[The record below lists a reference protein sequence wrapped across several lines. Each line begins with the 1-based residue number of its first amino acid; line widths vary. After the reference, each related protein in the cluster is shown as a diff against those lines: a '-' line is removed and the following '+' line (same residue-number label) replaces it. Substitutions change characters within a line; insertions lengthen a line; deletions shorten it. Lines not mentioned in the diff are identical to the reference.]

1 MKAPSIHVVNLG
13 CSKNLVDTERVYGD
27 FLTAGFR
34 MAEFPD
40 QASLVVVNTCGFIE
54 AAKEES
60 VNEILARVAERKP
73 GQKLAVAGCLSQ
85 RYLADLQGEIPE
97 VDLWVGTYKPGEL
110 LDRVKRSGW
119 GMQPECASE
128 RATPRVLTTAAHY
141 AYLKV
146 SEGCDRVCS
155 FCAIP
160 AIRGKHESRTPEE
173 IVQEIRDLHGAGV
186 QEAILIAQD
195 LTYWGKDLG
204 KGQSLSKLLRRVL
217 DETEIPWIRLTYAYP
232 QFVDDDLLEL
242 MATSGRVCRYLDM
255 PLQHGSERMLKSM
268 RRGHTRAGLRELL
281 GRIRSA
287 VPDIALRTTFLLG
300 FPGETEDDFQE
311 LMELVEE
318 TRFERLGGFTYSP
331 EEGTHGFSLPDPV
344 DPDLAQDRLARLMR
358 RQSEISLELNEARI
372 GQELT
377 VLVDEVAEGQSHR
390 FSART
395 EFDAPEVDNSVQIVD
410 GDADPGAFCRVKI
423 VGATEYDLEA
433 VVVGPEA

>member
-34 MAEFPD
+34 MSEFPE
-40 QASLVVVNTCGFIE
+40 QASMVVVNTCGFIE

-60 VNEILARVAERKP
+60 INEILARIAERPK
-73 GQKLAVAGCLSQ
+73 GQKVVVAGCLSQ
-85 RYLADLQGEIPE
+85 RYMGDLKKEIPE
-97 VDLWVGTYKPGEL
+97 VDLWAGTYQPGQL
-110 LDRVKRSGW
+110 VQMVKESGW
-119 GMQPECASE
+119 GLQPECASE
-128 RATPRVLTTAAHY
+128 TRIPRLLTTSNHF
-141 AYLKV
+141 AYLKI

-160 AIRGKHESRTPEE
+160 GMRGKHESRTPDEV
-173 IVQEIRDLHGAGV
+173 VQEIRELHASGV

-204 KGQSLSKLLRRVL
+204 KGNSLATLLKRVL
-217 DETEIPWIRLTYAYP
+217 DETDIPWIRLTYAYP
-232 QFVDDDLLEL
+232 QFIDDALLDIL
-242 MATSGRVCRYLDM
+242 ANSGRVCKYLDM
-255 PLQHGSERMLKSM
+255 PLQHGSERMLKAM

-281 GRIRSA
+281 GRLRGA

-300 FPGETEDDFQE
+300 FPGETEGDFEE

-318 TRFERLGGFTYSP
+318 TRFDRLGGFTFSP
-331 EEGTHGFSLPDPV
+331 EEGTHSMELTGTV
-344 DPDLAQDRLARLMR
+344 DPEVAQDRLARLMR
-358 RQSEISLELNEARI
+358 RQSEISLELNEAKVGRT
-372 GQELT
+372 LR
-377 VLVDEVAEGQSHR
+377 VLVDGVAEGQSHR
-390 FSART
+390 FDART

-410 GDADPGAFCRVKI
+410 GDCEPGKFAQVRI

-433 VVVGPEA
+433 VVV

>member
-34 MAEFPD
+34 MSEFPE
-40 QASLVVVNTCGFIE
+40 QASMVVVNTCGFIE

-60 VNEILARVAERKP
+60 INEILARIGERP
-73 GQKLAVAGCLSQ
+73 RGQKIVVAGCLSQ
-85 RYLADLQGEIPE
+85 RYMADLKNDIPE
-97 VDLWVGTYKPGEL
+97 VDLWAGTYKPGEL
-110 LDRVKRSGW
+110 VDLVKKSGW
-119 GMQPECASE
+119 GLQPECASE
-128 RATPRVLTTAAHY
+128 QRIPRILTTSKHF
-141 AYLKV
+141 AYLKI

-160 AIRGKHESRTPEE
+160 GMRGKHESRTPEE
-173 IVQEIRDLHGAGV
+173 VVQEIRELHGAGV

-204 KGQSLSKLLRRVL
+204 KGQGLAKLLRRVL

-232 QFVDDDLLEL
+232 QFVDDELLEL
-242 MATSGRVCRYLDM
+242 IATSGRICRYLDM

-268 RRGHTRAGLRELL
+268 RRGHTRSGLRELL
-281 GRIRSA
+281 GRIRGA
-287 VPDIALRTTFLLG
+287 VPEIALRTTFLLG

-318 TRFERLGGFTYSP
+318 NRFERLGGFTYSP
-331 EEGTHGFSLPDPV
+331 EEGTHGFDLPDAV

-358 RQSEISLELNEARI
+358 RQSEISLELNEERI

-390 FSART
+390 FAART
-395 EFDAPEVDNSVQIVD
+395 EFDAPEVDNSVLIMD
-410 GDADPGAFCRVKI
+410 GDADPGRFCRVKI

-433 VVVGPEA
+433 VVVEPVS

>member
-13 CSKNLVDTERVYGD
+13 CSKNLVDTERVYGE

-34 MAEFPD
+34 MAEFPE

-60 VNEILARVAERKP
+60 INEILARVADRKR

-85 RYLADLQGEIPE
+85 RYLSDLKEEIPE

-110 LDRVKRSGW
+110 LDMVRRSGW

-128 RATPRVLTTAAHY
+128 RVVPRVLTTAKHY
-141 AYLKV
+141 AYLKI

-173 IVQEIRDLHGAGV
+173 IVQEIGDLHGAGV

-204 KGQSLSKLLRRVL
+204 KGNTLSKLLKRIL
-217 DETEIPWIRLTYAYP
+217 DETEVPWIRLSYAYP
-232 QFVDDDLLEL
+232 QFIDDELLEL
-242 MATSGRVCRYLDM
+242 IATSGRICKYLDM

-287 VPDIALRTTFLLG
+287 VPDIAMRTTFLVG

-318 TRFERLGGFTYSP
+318 TRFERLGAFTYSP
-331 EEGTHGFSLPDPV
+331 EEGTPGFALPDAV

-358 RQSEISLELNEARI
+358 RQSEISLELNESRI

-410 GDADPGAFCRVKI
+410 GDADPGEFCRVKI